1 MNTAIAPVNGND
13 YYGTG
18 APVKKAQSDLDMETF
33 LRLLTAQ
40 LANQNPLEPMND
52 RDFFAQM
59 AQLGTVQGI
68 DKLKSSAE
76 VDQAN
81 LMIGKQVTAIRTG
94 SETNGGKDAFVTGI
108 VQGVTLKNGERLLQ
122 VREAN
127 GGISEV
133 KMGNIQSMQ
142 EAPAT
147 AKLDTAVGLANSA
160 QFIGKTLNGPHP
172 TLKDASGKP
181 ENLTGKVSKVSF
193 ENNSVFFTVQDRTGA
208 NVKVNLL
215 NVLSFGE

>member
-1 MNTAIAPVNGND
+1 
-13 YYGTG
+13 
-18 APVKKAQSDLDMETF
+18 
-33 LRLLTAQ
+33 
-40 LANQNPLEPMND
+40 MND